1 MLKIDYSRINKS
13 FLSSNLS
20 LLLLLYSED
29 MNESVDKIIK
39 TLNEET
45 LCIE

>member
-1 MLKIDYSRINKS
+1 MLKTDYSRINKS
-13 FLSSNLS
+13 FLSSNLP
-20 LLLLLYSED
+20 LLYSED